1 MELIERKEKHIRERA
16 RKADIAR
23 PGRRRTRRR
32 LRSLQYTERKW
43 SRCEMVGLR
52 ERKEGWRV
60 GKVEQWVDKVHIGHT
75 DVQVR
80 VMHAMRCLV
89 SYIKGKK

>member
-1 MELIERKEKHIRERA
+1 
-16 RKADIAR
+16 
-23 PGRRRTRRR
+23 
-32 LRSLQYTERKW
+32 
-43 SRCEMVGLR
+43 MVGLR